1 MARGKFM
8 SESNSSKFYGLSLV
22 IHTLLVVL
30 VIYLN
35 YPAIKQKFKPDP
47 LSVEIQT
54 APVSETVAAPAVS
67 PTPAAVPDSTPT
79 KTVEATQIQNTVAQS
94 DVVVKKAKTNKARLK
109 IQEFKDEE
117 NLTSTSIRLPS
128 KNQTQQPVAVST
140 PKEITETPIVDDT
153 IPLPNL
159 VNLDPETG
167 NIEGAEPVQ
176 KVAPAPAI
184 VTTPTQRKST
194 NEIVRNELQNS
205 LPAKTVITE
214 TAITESIVSNDSSSS
229 IARPA
234 PEEVR
239 EIADLRQRPGNPL
252 PRYSDIERLRR
263 HEGEVTYLAFV
274 TAEGRLTNFI
284 LTQSSGFSNLDQK
297 TLNSLKSWRFY
308 PGQEG
313 WVEIPQVWVLTGEAE
328 EAPAQLRR

>member
-1 MARGKFM
+1 M

-22 IHTLLVVL
+22 LHTLLVVL

-47 LSVEIQT
+47 LTVEIQS
-54 APVSETVAAPAVS
+54 APVAETAAAPVVG
-67 PTPAAVPDSTPT
+67 PTPAAIPNATPR
-79 KTVEATQIQNTVAQS
+79 KPVEATKIQNTVEQS
-94 DVVVKKAKTNKARLK
+94 EVVIKKSNPSNARLK

-117 NLTSTSIRLPS
+117 NLTSTPIQLPK
-128 KNQTQQPVAVST
+128 KNKPQQTVAST
-140 PKEITETPIVDDT
+140 SPKEITETPIVDDS
-153 IPLPNL
+153 ISLPSL

-176 KVAPAPAI
+176 KAAPTIVA
-184 VTTPTQRKST
+184 TQTQRKSS
-194 NEIVRNELQNS
+194 NEIARNELKNS

-214 TAITESIVSNDSSSS
+214 TSITESIISEGSRSA
-229 IARPA
+229 IAMPA

-263 HEGEVTYLAFV
+263 HEGEVTYMAYV
-274 TAEGRLTNFI
+274 TSEGRLTNFI
-284 LTQSSGFSNLDQK
+284 LAQTSGHSNLDQK

>member
-1 MARGKFM
+1 M

-47 LSVEIQT
+47 IAVELQS
-54 APVSETVAAPAVS
+54 APVAETAAAPAVA
-67 PTPAAVPDSTPT
+67 PTPAAIPDSTPT
-79 KTVEATQIQNTVAQS
+79 KTVEATKIQNTVTQS
-94 DVVVKKAKTNKARLK
+94 EVVVKKSKSNKARLK

-117 NLTSTSIRLPS
+117 KLTSTSIRLPT
-128 KNQTQQPVAVST
+128 KNQTQQQVASTT

-167 NIEGAEPVQ
+167 NIEGAEPIQ
-176 KVAPAPAI
+176 KAAPAPVA
-184 VTTPTQRKST
+184 TQTQRKSA
-194 NEIVRNELQNS
+194 NEIARNELQNS

-214 TAITESIVSNDSSSS
+214 TAITDSIVSNESSSS
-229 IARPA
+229 IAMPA

-263 HEGEVTYLAFV
+263 HEGEVTYMAYV
-274 TAEGRLTNFI
+274 TSEGRLTNFI
-284 LTQSSGFSNLDQK
+284 LTQTSGHSNLDQK